1 MKTSPTTYIRRR
13 IDRTDRDEPGYYAQ
27 HGATEFNPEEGRDNE
42 DLPIYCRVPEPRIYA
57 HQERAYCQDVSM
69 NASGLMDRYVVKC
82 VLNMISLM
90 YKSYYCTSLTDF
102 KANWK
107 RKRLDVISK
116 FGTGDSTEIDDD
128 GRPLDPTDDM
138 MLIFANDNNITT
150 EEAWHRFRGEQFIC
164 KVALVI
170 LSFGHTP
177 QSFKQE
183 YGNFEH
189 STNLT
194 DAQLEELKAKKASA
208 MTELV
213 QKCIHA
219 IYGCRTYSY
228 FRTDVTSPYHKV
240 IDPLDIMYSRMKSK
254 WEKSILLIIDQ
265 HEIRLPPQAQEV
277 IESMARNPN
286 VGHTERWMSVVEHK
300 HVQALTN
307 RLGFGDRAKEIQGK
321 KKQAAK
327 ATAKSTSTTK
337 SEAKA
342 ASSSRAEAKPA
353 STPRTEAKPSS
364 APSEEP
370 KPARAPKSLGP
381 SSAERT
387 RRRLLQKPDHMIN
400 HHPVLPMCLSKLCRK
415 ILPPT
420 HMQQKVQLLHH
431 PEDIPKEEANLEHL
445 GGRR

>member
-1 MKTSPTTYIRRR
+1 
-13 IDRTDRDEPGYYAQ
+13 
-27 HGATEFNPEEGRDNE
+27 
-42 DLPIYCRVPEPRIYA
+42 
-57 HQERAYCQDVSM
+57 M

-164 KVALVI
+164 KVALAI

-177 QSFKQE
+177 QSFKEE
-183 YGNFEH
+183 YGNFEY

-228 FRTDVTSPYHKV
+228 FRTDITSPYHKV

-307 RLGFGDRAKEIQGK
+307 RLGFGDKAKEIQGK

-370 KPARAPKSLGP
+370 KPSTAPKSFGP
-381 SSAERT
+381 SSADENKAKAAPKARPHDKSPSSATGVFEQALQEDLAANAHATEGTTSSSSRGHSKGGGQSGTSWRPALTQER
-387 RRRLLQKPDHMIN
+387 REVPQPSEKGKGKSKSKGKSKKGEDDRWDAQGSWDHRGWRGY
-400 HHPVLPMCLSKLCRK
+400 H
-415 ILPPT
+415 
-420 HMQQKVQLLHH
+420 QW
-431 PEDIPKEEANLEHL
+431 
-445 GGRR
+445 